1 MRAGRQACD
10 PALARWTNALDKRTW
25 QIAPTH
31 SSCYVPEVADELVY
45 LPVIPDADPE
55 VANQVLHCGAFFR
68 LPCPHFTPSFFPPHA
83 RALSLLLAFLQLICR
98 CLPPPPNASTPPPLG
113 VLVSA
118 CARAAWQKQEEEAP
132 STNILTRVFDNG
144 HQVRILPRSNAYHP
158 PSLLG
163 ARTRESLAPPHL
175 ALTPRRHGSACQ
187 CLATSKQMCMLSC
200 S

>member
-98 CLPPPPNASTPPPLG
+98 CLPPPPNASTPRPLASWCLPARVLLGRSKRRRHHPPTSLRVSLITATKSASCRG
-113 VLVSA
+113 QTHTTHPLFLV
-118 CARAAWQKQEEEAP
+118 RAHAKVSRP
-132 STNILTRVFDNG
+132 L
-144 HQVRILPRSNAYHP
+144 ILP
-158 PSLLG
+158 
-163 ARTRESLAPPHL
+163 
-175 ALTPRRHGSACQ
+175 
-187 CLATSKQMCMLSC
+187 
-200 S
+200 